1 MDAATA
7 LTANAPPAHPAVGCS
22 RGAPTRLTTKRSC
35 MVTSQEQS
43 PQEVA
48 VRRLGTE
55 GSELAVFE
63 FQGQL
68 REQMIAS
75 LRDGYLATGSYVAD
89 ARAVSPQGAMSIA
102 VAGAATG
109 ATALSAAFSST
120 LFMATAN
127 PATLMTLGI
136 GVGSA
141 VMGTGGIVAQAPFLA
156 VASSLPVVAPI
167 LAIQALNTAV
177 MMQQF
182 KQVDRKLDTIK
193 STLDRTLARIEAT
206 HAGELLAAS
215 VIVDDVYRQYNL
227 EGCFS
232 NDMLMRLALAER
244 DVRALA
250 ARFRQLVEARSVTN
264 VEDLTDVHHANY
276 DAHSAMLASF
286 LDLRIAYLRV
296 CVDMQE
302 NPKSVDSSMEHLKVR
317 IDDGIEFWEDL
328 LERSQAIKDEILELE
343 AKLQDMKWAKRS
355 LPGIFG
361 GEGASAERELA
372 KLKAAYTS
380 TMESER
386 KIMNEFHSLIASA
399 KATRQALETPKSDH
413 AVTAPTLVYWQ
424 DETGEHSFVTEKTL
438 IS

>member
-1 MDAATA
+1 MQ
-7 LTANAPPAHPAVGCS
+7 GY
-22 RGAPTRLTTKRSC
+22 
-35 MVTSQEQS
+35 ES

-48 VRRLGTE
+48 VRRLGAA

-63 FQGQL
+63 FQGKL
-68 REQMIAS
+68 RELMISS
-75 LRDGYLATGSYVAD
+75 LREGYLTTGSYVPG

-102 VAGAATG
+102 FAGTAAG

-127 PATLMTLGI
+127 PATLMTLGN

-141 VMGTGGIVAQAPFLA
+141 VMGAGGIVAQAPFIA

-167 LAIQALNTAV
+167 LAMQALNTAV

-193 STLDRTLARIEAT
+193 STLDRAIARIEAT

-215 VIVDDVYRQYNL
+215 RIIDDVYRQYGL
-227 EGCFS
+227 EGAFS
-232 NDMLMRLALAER
+232 NDMLVRLALAER

-250 ARFRQLVEARSVTN
+250 ARFRQLIEARGVTN
-264 VEDLTDVHHANY
+264 VKDLSEVRQANY
-276 DAHSAMLASF
+276 DAHSAMLGSF

-302 NPKSVDSSMEHLKVR
+302 NPKSVDSSMELLKST
-317 IDDGIEFWEDL
+317 IDDGVEFWQYL
-328 LERSQAIKDEILELE
+328 LERSQVLKDGIRGLE
-343 AKLQDMKWAKRS
+343 AKLQDMNWAKRN
-355 LPGIFG
+355 LPGVFG
-361 GEGASAERELA
+361 GEGASAEKELV
-372 KLKAAYTS
+372 KLNTAYTS

-386 KIMNEFHSLIASA
+386 EIMSEFYSLIESA
-399 KATRQALETPKSDH
+399 RATRQALETPEPTS
-413 AVTAPTLVYWQ
+413 AVASPTLVYWK
-424 DETGEHSFVTEKTL
+424 DEMGEHSFVTEL
-438 IS
+438 ALVA

>member
-1 MDAATA
+1 M
-7 LTANAPPAHPAVGCS
+7 
-22 RGAPTRLTTKRSC
+22 RKQRTKRINSEGGF
-35 MVTSQEQS
+35 VDTPAAE

-48 VRRLGTE
+48 VRRLGRE
-55 GSELAVFE
+55 GQELAVFE
-63 FQGQL
+63 FQGKL
-68 REQMIAS
+68 RELLISS
-75 LRDGYLATGSYVAD
+75 LREGYLATGNYVPD
-89 ARAVSPQGAMSIA
+89 AKAVSPQGAMSLA

-127 PATLMTLGI
+127 PATLMAIGN

-141 VMGTGGIVAQAPFLA
+141 VMGAGGIVAQAPFIA

-182 KQVDRKLDTIK
+182 KQVDRKLDIIK
-193 STLDRTLARIEAT
+193 SALDKAIARIEAT

-215 VIVDDVYRQYNL
+215 KTVDDVYRQYSL
-227 EGCFS
+227 EGSFS
-232 NDMLMRLALAER
+232 NDMLIRLALAER

-250 ARFRQLVEARSVTN
+250 ARFRQLVEARSTTN
-264 VEDLTDVHHANY
+264 VDDVGEIQQANY

-286 LDLRIAYLRV
+286 VELRVSYLRV

-302 NPKSVDSSMEHLKVR
+302 NPKSVTSSMEYLKSV
-317 IDDGIEFWEDL
+317 IDDGIVFWQQLQD
-328 LERSQAIKDEILELE
+328 RSRVLKEEIAQLE
-343 AKLQDMKWAKRS
+343 AKLQDMNWAARKR
-355 LPGIFG
+355 PG
-361 GEGASAERELA
+361 GEGATLEKELE
-372 KLKAAYTS
+372 KRKEAYTS

-386 KIMNEFHSLIASA
+386 VIMSEFHSLIESA
-399 KATRQALETPKSDH
+399 RTARKALEVSEPGDGTTS
-413 AVTAPTLVYWQ
+413 PTLVYWK
-424 DETGEHSFVTEKTL
+424 DETGEHSFVTEKNL